1 LGILVSVTEVATV
14 EEEEGEEDDEADDT
28 SGVSANFKTGRR
40 KG

>member
-1 LGILVSVTEVATV
+1 MSVTDEATV
-14 EEEEGEEDDEADDT
+14 EEEEEGEEDDEADDT